1 MATITKLKVDEL
13 RKELL
18 SRGLDTTGTKPIL
31 VKRLE
36 EAIEVDEE
44 ENKKKLNGDN
54 KKRSRIDSDSIGSGK
69 MYDVEE
75 YKKMSVKELREVATS
90 RGILSSGSKKELE
103 PNPYWLAP
111 ILGTNCISCLLL
123 SCVLI
128 EYPFWGNCRKRG
140 KINAVEEYKKMSVK
154 ELRDVATSRGISSTG
169 SKKELVERLCA
180 VADSQ
185 KNDSKDDLGVGD
197 EREIEKL
204 VTATKKGAA
213 VLDQYLSDDI
223 KERYHVLQQGNDIYD
238 ATLNQTNVGN
248 NNNKFYIIQVLENDS
263 GGNFLV
269 YTRWG
274 RVGAKGGTKISG
286 PYTSA
291 YDATAE
297 FESKFYDKTKNDWSN
312 RKDFFCQPKHY
323 TWLEMDYAE
332 TGKDSSV
339 QGQSNPVHKSQPRET
354 KLEAP
359 IAKFI
364 SLICDINMM
373 RQQMMEIG
381 YNANKLPL
389 VIPHDFG
396 FKKMREFVIDTPQKL
411 KRKIEMVEALA
422 EIEVATKLLE
432 DNTDIQEDPLYYQYE
447 QLRCKL
453 VPVEVGSQEF
463 LMIESY
469 MKNTHAKTHSGY
481 AVDIVQVFRASRDG
495 ETERFQKFSDTSN
508 RMLLWHGSRLT
519 NWAGILSQGLRI
531 APPEAPSTGYMFG
544 KGVYFADMFSKSANY
559 CYASSAAKNGVL
571 LLCEVAL
578 GEMNELLSA
587 NYDADKLPWGKLSTK
602 GVGATAPDP
611 KASQIL
617 EDGVIVPLG
626 NPKNQRKQGSLL
638 YNEFIVYNVEQ
649 IRMLGDEGKTEK
661 LVTATKKGAAVLDQ
675 YLSDEIKALYHVL
688 HQGNDIYEATL
699 NQTNVENNDNEFYII
714 QVLENDCGG
723 NFLLYTRWGR
733 VGEKGETKIS
743 GPYTYAGDAT
753 SEFERKFY
761 EKTKNCWSNRKDFFC
776 QPKQYAWLEMDY
788 DENGEYSSVIPR
800 SRPRETK
807 LEAPIAKFISLI
819 CDINMM
825 RQQMMEIGYNA
836 NKLPL
841 GKLSKKTILKIEN
854 YMKNTHAK
862 IHSGYAVDIVQVFR
876 ASRNGE
882 NERFQKFSD
891 TSNRMLLW
899 HGSRLTNWAGI
910 LSQGLRIAPPEAP
923 STGYM
928 FGKGVY
934 FADMFS
940 ESAIYC
946 YASSAAKNGVLLLCE
961 VALGDMNELLSANS
975 DADKLPLGKLSTK
988 AVGAMAPD
996 FKEAQILEDGV
1007 IVPLG
1012 NPKERP
1018 KHEGNLLHNEYIVYN
1033 VEQLRMRY
1041 VIQVEFNY
1049 EI

>member
-13 RKELL
+13 RKELS

-36 EAIEVDEE
+36 EAIEVEEE
-44 ENKKKLNGDN
+44 ENKKKLNGD
-54 KKRSRIDSDSIGSGK
+54 KKRSRVDSDSIGSVK
-69 MYDVEE
+69 MNDVEE

-90 RGILSSGSKKELE
+90 RGISSTGSKKELVQRLCAAADSKKNDSKDDLGVGDE
-103 PNPYWLAP
+103 GETEKLVTATKKGAAVLDQYLSDDIKEQYHVLQQVKRLEEAIEEEDNKK
-111 ILGTNCISCLLL
+111 ILNGDKKKSRVDSDSIGS
-123 SCVLI
+123 
-128 EYPFWGNCRKRG
+128 G
-140 KINAVEEYKKMSVK
+140 KMNAVEEYKKMSVK
-154 ELRDVATSRGISSTG
+154 ELREVATTCGISSSG
-169 SKKELVERLCA
+169 SKKELVFRLCVA
-180 VADSQ
+180 ADSQ

-197 EREIEKL
+197 EGEIEKL

-274 RVGAKGGTKISG
+274 RVGAKGGTKING

-291 YDATAE
+291 YDATSE
-297 FESKFYDKTKNDWSN
+297 FESKFYDKTKNYWSN

-323 TWLEMDYAE
+323 AWLEMDYAE
-332 TGKDSSV
+332 NGKDSSV

-354 KLEAP
+354 KLA
-359 IAKFI
+359 
-364 SLICDINMM
+364 
-373 RQQMMEIG
+373 
-381 YNANKLPL
+381 
-389 VIPHDFG
+389 
-396 FKKMREFVIDTPQKL
+396 
-411 KRKIEMVEALA
+411 
-422 EIEVATKLLE
+422 
-432 DNTDIQEDPLYYQYE
+432 
-447 QLRCKL
+447 
-453 VPVEVGSQEF
+453 
-463 LMIESY
+463 
-469 MKNTHAKTHSGY
+469 
-481 AVDIVQVFRASRDG
+481 
-495 ETERFQKFSDTSN
+495 
-508 RMLLWHGSRLT
+508 
-519 NWAGILSQGLRI
+519 
-531 APPEAPSTGYMFG
+531 
-544 KGVYFADMFSKSANY
+544 
-559 CYASSAAKNGVL
+559 
-571 LLCEVAL
+571 
-578 GEMNELLSA
+578 
-587 NYDADKLPWGKLSTK
+587 
-602 GVGATAPDP
+602 
-611 KASQIL
+611 
-617 EDGVIVPLG
+617 
-626 NPKNQRKQGSLL
+626 
-638 YNEFIVYNVEQ
+638 
-649 IRMLGDEGKTEK
+649 
-661 LVTATKKGAAVLDQ
+661 
-675 YLSDEIKALYHVL
+675 
-688 HQGNDIYEATL
+688 
-699 NQTNVENNDNEFYII
+699 
-714 QVLENDCGG
+714 
-723 NFLLYTRWGR
+723 
-733 VGEKGETKIS
+733 
-743 GPYTYAGDAT
+743 
-753 SEFERKFY
+753 
-761 EKTKNCWSNRKDFFC
+761 
-776 QPKQYAWLEMDY
+776 
-788 DENGEYSSVIPR
+788 
-800 SRPRETK
+800 
-807 LEAPIAKFISLI
+807 APIAKFISLI

-841 GKLSKKTILKIEN
+841 GKLSKTTIFKGYDVLKNIADVIGQSNRRLLEDLSSQFYTVIPHDFGFQKMCEFVIDTPPKLKCKIEMVEALAEIEVTTKLLEDKTDIQEDPLFYQYEQLGCKLVPVEVGSQEFLMIEN

-862 IHSGYAVDIVQVFR
+862 THSSYAVDIVQVFR

-882 NERFQKFSD
+882 TERFQKFSD
-891 TSNRMLLW
+891 MSNRMLLW

-975 DADKLPLGKLSTK
+975 DADKLPSGKLSTK
-988 AVGAMAPD
+988 AVGATAPD

-1018 KHEGNLLHNEYIVYN
+1018 KHEGILLHNEYIVYN
-1033 VEQLRMRY
+1033 VEQIRMRY

-1049 EI
+1049 GI

>member
-13 RKELL
+13 RTELS

-36 EAIEVDEE
+36 EAIEVEEE
-44 ENKKKLNGDN
+44 ENKKKLNGD
-54 KKRSRIDSDSIGSGK
+54 KKRSRVDSDSIVSVK
-69 MYDVEE
+69 MNDVEE

-90 RGILSSGSKKELE
+90 RGI
-103 PNPYWLAP
+103 
-111 ILGTNCISCLLL
+111 
-123 SCVLI
+123 
-128 EYPFWGNCRKRG
+128 
-140 KINAVEEYKKMSVK
+140 
-154 ELRDVATSRGISSTG
+154 SSTG
-169 SKKELVERLCA
+169 SKKELVQRLCA
-180 VADSQ
+180 AADSQ

-197 EREIEKL
+197 EGETEKLVTATRKGAAVLDQYLSDDIKERHHVLQQVKRLEESIEEEEEENKKLNGDKKRSRVDSDSIGSGKMNAVEEYKKMSVKELREVATSRGISSTGLKKELVERLCDGADSQKNDSKDDLGVGGECEIEKL

-213 VLDQYLSDDI
+213 VLDEYLSDDI

-291 YDATAE
+291 YDATSE

-323 TWLEMDYAE
+323 AWLEMDYAE
-332 TGKDSSV
+332 NGKDSSV

-389 VIPHDFG
+389 GKLSKTTILKGYDVLKNIADVIGQSNRRLLEDLSSQFYTVIPHDFG
-396 FKKMREFVIDTPQKL
+396 FKKMREFVIDTPPKL

-422 EIEVATKLLE
+422 EIEVTTKLLE

-447 QLRCKL
+447 QLGCKL

-463 LMIESY
+463 LMIENY
-469 MKNTHAKTHSGY
+469 MKNTHAKTHS
-481 AVDIVQVFRASRDG
+481 S
-495 ETERFQKFSDTSN
+495 
-508 RMLLWHGSRLT
+508 
-519 NWAGILSQGLRI
+519 
-531 APPEAPSTGYMFG
+531 
-544 KGVYFADMFSKSANY
+544 
-559 CYASSAAKNGVL
+559 
-571 LLCEVAL
+571 
-578 GEMNELLSA
+578 
-587 NYDADKLPWGKLSTK
+587 
-602 GVGATAPDP
+602 
-611 KASQIL
+611 
-617 EDGVIVPLG
+617 
-626 NPKNQRKQGSLL
+626 
-638 YNEFIVYNVEQ
+638 
-649 IRMLGDEGKTEK
+649 
-661 LVTATKKGAAVLDQ
+661 
-675 YLSDEIKALYHVL
+675 
-688 HQGNDIYEATL
+688 
-699 NQTNVENNDNEFYII
+699 
-714 QVLENDCGG
+714 
-723 NFLLYTRWGR
+723 
-733 VGEKGETKIS
+733 
-743 GPYTYAGDAT
+743 
-753 SEFERKFY
+753 
-761 EKTKNCWSNRKDFFC
+761 
-776 QPKQYAWLEMDY
+776 
-788 DENGEYSSVIPR
+788 
-800 SRPRETK
+800 
-807 LEAPIAKFISLI
+807 
-819 CDINMM
+819 
-825 RQQMMEIGYNA
+825 
-836 NKLPL
+836 
-841 GKLSKKTILKIEN
+841 
-854 YMKNTHAK
+854 
-862 IHSGYAVDIVQVFR
+862 YAVDIVQVFR

-882 NERFQKFSD
+882 TERFQKFSD
-891 TSNRMLLW
+891 MSNRMLLW

-988 AVGAMAPD
+988 AVGATAPD

-1018 KHEGNLLHNEYIVYN
+1018 NHEGNLLHNEYVVYN
-1033 VEQLRMRY
+1033 VEQIRMRY